1 MVYRSG
7 KAGSP
12 YYVKRFSVKGITHDK
27 DYDLTKG
34 EPGSKVVYF
43 SANPNG
49 EAEVIKVM
57 LRPQPKLKKT
67 SFEYNFADLAIK
79 GRASQG
85 NRLTMHPINKIVKR
99 DEGVSTLAAREIWY
113 DDTVKRL
120 NADKRGTLIGEFSGD
135 DKILQVFSNGEFRLT
150 GYDLSTHFDDD
161 MTQIMKYDPSA
172 IYSVIYIE
180 GETKLMYIK
189 RFDIDDETPLNRR
202 ISFIGENENAQFLMM
217 NMDKLPRLLLSFN
230 DSASGKQYED
240 EELNVAE
247 YIGVK
252 SYKAKGKR
260 LSTKDVSTY
269 TFLEPYEPQEEEVP
283 EDVDV
288 ETPEDDAEDVENITP
303 EVDNSSKESDD
314 NFFSEDDGVQLTLF
328 E

>member
-1 MVYRSG
+1 
-7 KAGSP
+7 
-12 YYVKRFSVKGITHDK
+12 
-27 DYDLTKG
+27 
-34 EPGSKVVYF
+34 
-43 SANPNG
+43 
-49 EAEVIKVM
+49 
-57 LRPQPKLKKT
+57 
-67 SFEYNFADLAIK
+67 
-79 GRASQG
+79 
-85 NRLTMHPINKIVKR
+85 MHPINKIVKR

-120 NADKRGTLIGEFSGD
+120 NADRRGTLIGEFSGD
-135 DKILQVFSNGEFRLT
+135 DKILQIFSNGEFRLT

-161 MTQIMKYDPSA
+161 MTQIMKYDPSV

-202 ISFIGENENAQFLMM
+202 ISFIGENENAQFLIM

-260 LSTKDVSTY
+260 LSTRDVATY
-269 TFLEPYEPQEEEVP
+269 TFLEPYEPEEEEVL
-283 EDVDV
+283 EDENVDV
-288 ETPEDDAEDVENITP
+288 EEENSEVLEDANAEINAS
-303 EVDNSSKESDD
+303 NNESDD

>member
-1 MVYRSG
+1 M
-7 KAGSP
+7 
-12 YYVKRFSVKGITHDK
+12 
-27 DYDLTKG
+27 
-34 EPGSKVVYF
+34 
-43 SANPNG
+43 
-49 EAEVIKVM
+49 
-57 LRPQPKLKKT
+57 
-67 SFEYNFADLAIK
+67 
-79 GRASQG
+79 
-85 NRLTMHPINKIVKR
+85 
-99 DEGVSTLAAREIWY
+99 
-113 DDTVKRL
+113 
-120 NADKRGTLIGEFSGD
+120 NADRRGTLIGEFSGD
-135 DKILQVFSNGEFRLT
+135 DKILQIFSNGEFRLT

-161 MTQIMKYDPSA
+161 MTQIMKYDPSV

-269 TFLEPYEPQEEEVP
+269 TFLEPYEPQEEEMP
-283 EDVDV
+283 EDVEV
-288 ETPEDDAEDVENITP
+288 ETTDDDAEDVESITP

>member
-1 MVYRSG
+1 M
-7 KAGSP
+7 
-12 YYVKRFSVKGITHDK
+12 
-27 DYDLTKG
+27 G

-67 SFEYNFADLAIK
+67 SFDYNFAELMIK
-79 GRASQG
+79 GRASRG
-85 NRLTMHPINKIVKR
+85 NKLTNHPINKIVKR

-135 DKILQVFSNGEFRLT
+135 DKILQIFSNGEFRLS

-161 MTQIMKYDPSA
+161 MTQIMKFNPDTTF
-172 IYSVIYIE
+172 SVIYIE

-189 RFDIDDETPLNRR
+189 RFMIEEDTPLNRR
-202 ISFIGENENAQFLMM
+202 ISFIGENENAEYLIM
-217 NMDKLPRLLLSFN
+217 NMDQLPRLLLKFN
-230 DSASGKQYED
+230 DSPSGKQYED

-260 LSTKDVSTY
+260 LSTHDVASY
-269 TFLEPYEPQEEEVP
+269 TFLEPFEPEEEEVEP
-283 EDVDV
+283 TEEIMENKETEDNDTEEIIPSNN
-288 ETPEDDAEDVENITP
+288 ET
-303 EVDNSSKESDD
+303 DD